1 MREEL
6 YADEVISCHRP
17 TGQLLHTRLEI
28 KCWSW
33 APFAAETWNA
43 NLGRRDH
50 PSRAPAFHLCLS
62 KKKSSRLTVVSLC
75 TPGFY
80 RSHFKSLSGYIF
92 LFRET
97 ETQHVEHFIHLS
109 LGVWQS
115 KELVLALQS
124 RASTLAMDH
133 LYVPQGSSQTHGC
146 SLLRTTSMPTLL
158 ERAYGFAPQF
168 FHILMSLAPLHSHDF
183 LHSLKLSKTRN
194 NKAAKGQCDIE
205 VIPPNAECRVCV
217 LITLLIW

>member
-1 MREEL
+1 MLVLSTVCSRDMECQYGQERSSFQSPCFSPL
-6 YADEVISCHRP
+6 PLKTKEQQIDCGFLVHSWFPRQSLQVIIWVH
-17 TGQLLHTRLEI
+17 
-28 KCWSW
+28 
-33 APFAAETWNA
+33 
-43 NLGRRDH
+43 
-50 PSRAPAFHLCLS
+50 
-62 KKKSSRLTVVSLC
+62 
-75 TPGFY
+75 
-80 RSHFKSLSGYIF
+80 F

-115 KELVLALQS
+115 KEPVLALQS
-124 RASTLAMDH
+124 RASTLAVDH
-133 LYVPQGSSQTHGC
+133 PYVPQGSSQTHGC
-146 SLLRTTSMPTLL
+146 SLLRTTSPPTLL

-194 NKAAKGQCDIE
+194 NKVAKGQCNIE
-205 VIPPNAECRVCV
+205 VIPPNAACRVCV